1 MLMAGKVLDF
11 WSFLNES
18 KGETT
23 KVIVLTGNTQGSK
36 TSKSFAEQCEKR
48 GVECYVVD
56 VNQVVIEKVYNGHL
70 LKTGEEGI
78 LIDPNS
84 TIIVPRRGYVSPLSA
99 DKKPEILPAYMHKE
113 PGDDTLTPE
122 A

>member
-1 MLMAGKVLDF
+1 MAGKVLDF
-11 WSFLNES
+11 WSFLNEA

-56 VNQVVIEKVYNGHL
+56 VNQVMIEMVVIFYL
-70 LKTGEEGI
+70 
-78 LIDPNS
+78 S
-84 TIIVPRRGYVSPLSA
+84 TIKQIKL
-99 DKKPEILPAYMHKE
+99 KKIIWQDMRYSILKKLVVK
-113 PGDDTLTPE
+113 DQVIS
-122 A
+122 